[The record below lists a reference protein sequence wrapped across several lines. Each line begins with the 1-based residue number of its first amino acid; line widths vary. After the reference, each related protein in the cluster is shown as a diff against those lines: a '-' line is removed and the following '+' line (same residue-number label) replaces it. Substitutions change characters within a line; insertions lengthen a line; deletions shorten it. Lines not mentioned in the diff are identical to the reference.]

1 MEMIRPGYFFDNVDD
16 WDIFFAVMLWK
27 IRANAMVFSEE
38 FTDAS
43 SFFARC
49 IWYKDET
56 RLESSSL
63 GNQVWRD
70 ISWSAPP
77 MGVSKVNVGGAYI
90 AGTSRTAAAGLELW
104 MQELDCVEIVQQ
116 LRHLNQPHTT
126 IRGIGEMLQRDWDVT
141 ITHVYRESKRA
152 ADNLTNSDHFFWSEK
167 TDEAISI
174 SCCVR
179 VA

>member
-1 MEMIRPGYFFDNVDD
+1 
-16 WDIFFAVMLWK
+16 MLWK
-27 IRANAMVFSEE
+27 IRRNAMVFSEE

-77 MGVSKVNVGGAYI
+77 MGVSKVNVDGAYS
-90 AGTSRTAAAGLELW
+90 AGTSRTLLLVLGCGALHTTLVVAISIKRA
-104 MQELDCVEIVQQ
+104 
-116 LRHLNQPHTT
+116 PHTT
-126 IRGIGEMLQRDWDVT
+126 IRAIGEMLQRDWDVT

-152 ADNLTNSDHFFWSEK
+152 TDNLAKYVARLPFGIFSFPSDATGLPIPSLIH
-167 TDEAISI
+167 I
-174 SCCVR
+174 
-179 VA
+179 

>member
-1 MEMIRPGYFFDNVDD
+1 
-16 WDIFFAVMLWK
+16 MLWK
-27 IRANAMVFSEE
+27 IRRNAMVFSEE

-77 MGVSKVNVGGAYI
+77 MGVSKVNVDGAYS
-90 AGTSRTAAAGLELW
+90 AGTSRTLLLVLGCGALHATL
-104 MQELDCVEIVQQ
+104 VV
-116 LRHLNQPHTT
+116 
-126 IRGIGEMLQRDWDVT
+126 
-141 ITHVYRESKRA
+141 
-152 ADNLTNSDHFFWSEK
+152 
-167 TDEAISI
+167 AISI
-174 SCCVR
+174 KRAVGC
-179 VA
+179 A